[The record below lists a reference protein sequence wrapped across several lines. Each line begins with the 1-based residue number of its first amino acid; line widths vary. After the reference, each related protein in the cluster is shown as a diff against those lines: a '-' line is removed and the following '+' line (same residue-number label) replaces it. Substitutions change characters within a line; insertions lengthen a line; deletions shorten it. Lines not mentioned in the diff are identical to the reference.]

1 MSNFCKVPSHI
12 VNIVLRVILS
22 TQPAYCNSTIKTTG
36 VRKTGLNLGPIYW
49 GNSYQSS
56 IFKTST
62 LGLEGFLLLLLV
74 PYLSRSLSHSQ
85 ENVLTGFLRVGRSAI
100 RLFARE
106 KRILG
111 LFLKWK
117 LPCIMERYLSHYQCH
132 LQSDYWADCE
142 YFRREMTLEF
152 KGLVGSLKRKNK
164 AKQTKMHIWNSPS
177 ISYRE
182 FNGLVCF
189 LSVFYA

>member
-36 VRKTGLNLGPIYW
+36 LRKTGLNLGPIYC

-56 IFKTST
+56 IFKTPT

-74 PYLSRSLSHSQ
+74 PYFSRSLSHSQ
-85 ENVLTGFLRVGRSAI
+85 ENALTGFLRVGRSAI

-111 LFLKWK
+111 LFLK
-117 LPCIMERYLSHYQCH
+117 
-132 LQSDYWADCE
+132 
-142 YFRREMTLEF
+142 
-152 KGLVGSLKRKNK
+152 
-164 AKQTKMHIWNSPS
+164 
-177 ISYRE
+177 
-182 FNGLVCF
+182 
-189 LSVFYA
+189 